1 MKHTVHCNV
10 LPYWNTSPRIENALI
25 ERKKLA
31 SLEPE
36 NLLIWIDDQ
45 VVGEDAGWTIKKSIL
60 GQDLYLQVGNRADD
74 DDR

>member
-1 MKHTVHCNV
+1 MKHTVHCNA

-36 NLLIWIDDQ
+36 NLFIGIDDQ
-45 VVGEDAGWTIKKSIL
+45 VFGEDASWSI
-60 GQDLYLQVGNRADD
+60 
-74 DDR
+74 